1 MFKMLAALLL
11 ACLSTAALAAEPAI
25 TIATAQTPWYGGFHQ
40 VIEDYQKQ
48 TGNVVNVEASPFDGL
63 LAKERAAVRSG
74 QSPYDLLVFQVQSF
88 IEFYSGGFL
97 EPLSA
102 IDPAFR
108 LDPEIYTF
116 DDTLFWNAASQR
128 CERDGG
134 QLMSIPVNPNVP
146 VLFYRA
152 DLYAEHHLSVPDTF
166 DQLLANA
173 KALQA
178 PPRMYGMVQRG
189 NRGTLDI
196 GWDFLPYLWGY
207 GADIFRDQKQG
218 DFTVVLNSPRA
229 LAALQFYIE
238 LAHTAGHPNTASV
251 TQAEVIQTLVTG
263 RGAQAMIT
271 VAAAPQMDNP
281 DKSAVAGKIDYAQP
295 PHAAGYKSSPP
306 FGHWLGGIP
315 HNLPAAQQKAALA
328 FLAWFQT
335 KQAQT
340 DYALAGSPP
349 VRRDVL
355 ESDLAQRHDLRWMP
369 ALAAA
374 LHNARQPFF
383 TKDGPA
389 LAALFD
395 LKLNQAVAGELTA
408 AAALNQAAHAME
420 DTLQKDGYKT
430 GILPDLA
437 E

>member
-1 MFKMLAALLL
+1 MLRMLVALLL
-11 ACLSTAALAAEPAI
+11 AGCSATALAEPPI

-40 VIEDYQKQ
+40 LIDEYQKQ
-48 TGNVVNVEASPFDGL
+48 TGNTVHVEASPFDGL

-74 QSPYDLLVFQVQSF
+74 QSPYDLMVFQVQNF
-88 IEFYSGGFL
+88 IEFYAGGFL
-97 EPLSA
+97 EPLSTV
-102 IDPAFR
+102 DPAFK

-116 DDTLFWNAASQR
+116 DDTVFWNAAAQR
-128 CERDGG
+128 CAHDGG
-134 QLMSIPVNPNVP
+134 QLMAMPVNPNVP
-146 VLFYRA
+146 ILYYRA

-173 KALQA
+173 KALNA
-178 PPRMYGMVQRG
+178 PPRIYGMVQRG

-196 GWDFLPYLWGY
+196 GWDFLPYLY
-207 GADIFRDQKQG
+207 GFGGDILRDQKQG

-229 LAALQFYIE
+229 LAALQFYID
-238 LAHTAGHPNTASV
+238 LANTAGHPNTASV
-251 TQAEVIQTLVTG
+251 TQAQVIQSLVTG
-263 RGAQAMIT
+263 NGAQAMIT
-271 VAAAPQMDNP
+271 PAGAPQMDNP
-281 DKSAVAGKIDYAQP
+281 DKSAVVGKIDYAQP
-295 PHAAGYKSSPP
+295 PHAAGFKSTAP
-306 FGHWLGGIP
+306 FGHWLAGIP
-315 HNLPAAQQKAALA
+315 HNLTAAQQKAALA

-335 KQAQT
+335 KQAQI
-340 DYALAGSPP
+340 DYALAGSLP

-355 ESDLAQRHDLRWMP
+355 ESDLGQRHDLRWMP

-374 LHNARQPFF
+374 LLNARQPFF

-408 AAALNQAAHAME
+408 ASALNQAAHAMQ